1 MKGGTWWLISWVIL
15 HHFCT
20 QCDDGNRHL
29 YCYIYIYT
37 HTHIYIYVI
46 TNRWSHKFK
55 FLHSKYVL
63 GKLRLKSRWLRP
75 GSFPCSWLTR
85 WYKICFQIH
94 EKTILMSRV
103 GFCLIDK
110 PSEIAIYK
118 GSSEDFIVSFFWNKK
133 REIMSFKRCVGTELT
148 ITTLSFP
155 FFWWLFR
162 NPWVSCIDRKC
173 SWPSENCN
181 RKKCTPAIYRLQL

>member
-15 HHFCT
+15 FHFCT

-37 HTHIYIYVI
+37 HTYIYVI
-46 TNRWSHKFK
+46 TSRWSHKFK

-63 GKLRLKSRWLRP
+63 GRLRLKSRWLRP

-85 WYKICFQIH
+85 WCKICFQIH
-94 EKTILMSRV
+94 EKTIFMWRV

-118 GSSEDFIVSFFWNKK
+118 GSSEDFIVSFFCNNK
-133 REIMSFKRCVGTELT
+133 RELMSFKRCVGIELT
-148 ITTLSFP
+148 ITAFIFP
-155 FFWWLFR
+155 FFDDCFVILGYH
-162 NPWVSCIDRKC
+162 V
-173 SWPSENCN
+173 
-181 RKKCTPAIYRLQL
+181 